1 MVPDCIFCKIASGQI
16 RAEYVYEDDL
26 VVAFKDLHPI
36 APVHVLIV
44 PKTHLDSL
52 NEAAPA
58 NEAILGRLLAA
69 GRQVAEKTGVA
80 AGGYRI
86 IINNNR
92 DAGQEIF
99 HLHLHLLGG
108 RGLGPMLAR

>member
-1 MVPDCIFCKIASGQI
+1 MAQDCIFCKIASGQI
-16 RAEYVYEDDL
+16 KSAFVYEDDL

-44 PKTHLDSL
+44 PRSHIASL
-52 NEAAPA
+52 NDASPD
-58 NEAILGRLLAA
+58 NEPILGRMLAA
-69 GRQVAEKTGVA
+69 ARAVAEKLQVA

-86 IINNNR
+86 IINNNA

-108 RGLGPMLAR
+108 RRLGPMLAK